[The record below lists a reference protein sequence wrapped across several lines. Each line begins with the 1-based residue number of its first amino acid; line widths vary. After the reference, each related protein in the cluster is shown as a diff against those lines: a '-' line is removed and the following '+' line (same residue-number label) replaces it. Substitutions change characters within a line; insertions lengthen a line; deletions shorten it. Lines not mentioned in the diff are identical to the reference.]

1 MSPAPPDPELAACLR
16 ALTQDPL
23 LRGISQTANHWGQN
37 IWLCGGTL
45 RDGLLGRQWQDL
57 DLAADGSAMELGRAF
72 AQSEGGRHIAL
83 DQEHDTCRIVIQ
95 GRIVD
100 LAGLR
105 GPDIISDL
113 RARDFTVNAI
123 AINLKQLLGGAPG
136 LLDPTGG
143 RDDLAKGLLR
153 PAGPGVLRQDP
164 LRVLRAGRFAAT
176 HGLGLADGV
185 LERLQGAA
193 PGLAGIAAERIAHEW
208 LAMMAGAEPHKGAL
222 VLDQCGALGLLVPEL
237 EAGRGMD
244 QNPYHHLDVL
254 EHSLA
259 CLEAA
264 VNIRHRPDE
273 LFGPLS
279 REIAAWL
286 EPQRQRACFM
296 TAALLHDIG
305 KPPTRQQ
312 REPGWASFYRH
323 DVQGGQMA
331 GQRCRQLGLSR
342 DDSGHVAALVGGHM
356 RPFHLLGAQSRG
368 QLTLRGVR
376 RLVQAVGD
384 DLPGLFALAM
394 ADTVAGRGAL
404 RPADAEERLAK
415 LYQQVA
421 RMRDEAISAALA
433 APPLIN
439 GNQLMSALGLEPGPE
454 VGRLLSLIREAQLDG
469 KIGSAYDA
477 LALARRTLC
486 AG

>member
-1 MSPAPPDPELAACLR
+1 MSAAPPDPELVACLR
-16 ALTQDPL
+16 ALARDPL
-23 LRGISQTANHWGQN
+23 LRGIHQTANQRGQC

-45 RDGLLGRQWQDL
+45 RDALLGRKWQDL

-72 AQSEGGRHIAL
+72 AHSAGGRHIAL

-95 GRIVD
+95 GRVVD
-100 LAGLR
+100 VAGLR

-113 RARDFTVNAI
+113 KARDFTVNAI
-123 AINLKQLLGGAPG
+123 AVDLKQLLDGHPD

-143 RDDLAKGLLR
+143 REDLALGLLR

-164 LRVLRAGRFAAT
+164 LRVLRAVRFAAT
-176 HGLGLADGV
+176 HGLRPADGV
-185 LERLQGAA
+185 PERLQRAA

-208 LAMMAGAEPHKGAL
+208 LAMMAGAEPDKGAL
-222 VLDQCGALGLLVPEL
+222 LMDQCGALGLLVPEL

-254 EHSLA
+254 EHCLA

-264 VNIRHRPDE
+264 VKIRQIPDE
-273 LFGPLS
+273 LFGPLG
-279 REIAAWL
+279 REIADWL
-286 EPQRQRACFM
+286 EPERQRACFM

-305 KPPTRQQ
+305 KPPTMQE
-312 REPGWASFYRH
+312 REPGWASFHRH

-331 GQRCRQLGLSR
+331 GLRCRELGLSKA
-342 DDSGHVAALVGGHM
+342 DSGHVSALVCGHM

-376 RLVQAVGD
+376 RLVQATGD

-394 ADTVAGRGAL
+394 ADTVAGCGPM
-404 RPADAEERLAK
+404 RPEDAEERLAK
-415 LYQQVA
+415 LYKQVA
-421 RMRDEAISAALA
+421 RMRDEAISTALA

-439 GNQLMSALGLEPGPE
+439 GSQLMAALGLEPGPE
-454 VGRLLSLIREAQLDG
+454 VGRLLGLIREAQLDG

-477 LALARRTLC
+477 LALARRILC